1 MLVSIGDLRGEV
13 WELCPWDGLGAGVC
27 VFAKGGCVDLI
38 YEVSGCIESQGVAY
52 RLWGEALYSVEDHDD
67 GGLILGVCD
76 GGVLEGGENA
86 VYGVV
91 DGIVVIFGVVFVVGG
106 GAVDHGFWNCG

>member
-1 MLVSIGDLRGEV
+1 
-13 WELCPWDGLGAGVC
+13 
-27 VFAKGGCVDLI
+27 
-38 YEVSGCIESQGVAY
+38 
-52 RLWGEALYSVEDHDD
+52 
-67 GGLILGVCD
+67 LGVCD